1 MQQLLVCGETSARVD
16 ILCRFVKF
24 FHSLRKSACHEVQVL
39 SRYLAR
45 DLQSVTGKNL
55 DYVQTVTGL
64 NPWVAPQARL
74 RDALVTGETVK
85 VPPQDEWR
93 LQYLLSL
100 LRQRREAFNLAAEEE
115 EKYLTDLINSLV
127 AN

>member
-1 MQQLLVCGETSARVD
+1 M
-16 ILCRFVKF
+16 
-24 FHSLRKSACHEVQVL
+24 L

-45 DLQSVTGKNL
+45 DVQSVTGKNL
-55 DYVQTVTGL
+55 NYIQEATGL
-64 NPWVAPQARL
+64 NPWVAPQTRL
-74 RDALVTGETVK
+74 RDALVSGEAVQ

-93 LQYLLSL
+93 LQYLCSL
-100 LRQRREAFNLAAEEE
+100 LRQRREAFDSASEEI